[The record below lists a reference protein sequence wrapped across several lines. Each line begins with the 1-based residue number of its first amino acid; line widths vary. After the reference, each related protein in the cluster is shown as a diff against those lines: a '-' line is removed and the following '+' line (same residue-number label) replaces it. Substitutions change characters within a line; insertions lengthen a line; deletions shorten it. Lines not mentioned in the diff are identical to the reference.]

1 MHEFYTQKYLIVS
14 SITFVEKLNFARKS
28 RIYFLSTSS
37 IHSSY
42 HSRAIDRMTRLSL
55 DNKSI
60 YDSRCVSPRCQKSCG
75 VIGRSEQ
82 RRMSPGRSDI
92 RRRIRESRSLA
103 RLLPADSCLKLTSI
117 QWIEQWG
124 SKEGRGTGYG
134 AGNKPGRGSLRALLH
149 PSQAWPPPS
158 FLRPRVHNSSS
169 ASFGTKSQGSKGG
182 HAFIYPRSSSIRW
195 KPLVVRNFQRVASIM
210 LFIFFFF

>member
-1 MHEFYTQKYLIVS
+1 M
-14 SITFVEKLNFARKS
+14 A
-28 RIYFLSTSS
+28 
-37 IHSSY
+37 
-42 HSRAIDRMTRLSL
+42 
-55 DNKSI
+55 
-60 YDSRCVSPRCQKSCG
+60 
-75 VIGRSEQ
+75 Q

-149 PSQAWPPPS
+149 PSRAWPPPS

-210 LFIFFFF
+210 LFIFFFFLGGTARFTNLEGVGGEAERRGILLRGYWELEWKNERGERECV

>member
-1 MHEFYTQKYLIVS
+1 MRVASLSEIVRS
-14 SITFVEKLNFARKS
+14 HR
-28 RIYFLSTSS
+28 
-37 IHSSY
+37 
-42 HSRAIDRMTRLSL
+42 
-55 DNKSI
+55 
-60 YDSRCVSPRCQKSCG
+60 P
-75 VIGRSEQ
+75 IGAMAQ

-124 SKEGRGTGYG
+124 SKEGRGTRYG

-149 PSQAWPPPS
+149 PSRAWPPPS

-210 LFIFFFF
+210 LFIFFFFLGGTARFTNLEGVGGEAERRGILLRGYWELEWKNERGERECV